1 MSLAFEHAQAAHNL
15 LADVAS
21 HLDAEQWDDF
31 LTCCNGEFQY
41 KVTAFSAALGADMVW
56 LEHDVKEL
64 KEMFSMIPKHVR
76 MRGVLRRHV
85 SPARITLID
94 GGEVSA
100 ASTVLLVHTA
110 ESGETKV
117 IASGRYFD
125 RIAFDAPDTPHLVSR
140 HVALDTITWNPGLH
154 VPV

>member
-1 MSLAFEHAQAAHNL
+1 MNMTYERAHRVHNL
-15 LADVAS
+15 LANVAS

-31 LTCCNGEFQY
+31 LACCHSDFHY
-41 KVTAFSAALGADMVW
+41 KATAFSADLGTDMVW
-56 LEHDVKEL
+56 LEHDVTEL

-85 SPARITLID
+85 SPARITFTED
-94 GGEVSA
+94 DEVEA

-110 ESGETKV
+110 DTGETKL
-117 IASGRYFD
+117 IASARYND
-125 RIAFDAPDTPHLVSR
+125 RIRFDDADRPGLASR
-140 HVALDTITWNPGLH
+140 HVAFDTVTWNPGLH